1 METHPTPIPPATERE
16 QITLDPIF
24 GGKKRGFAAFL
35 ICCALLLAAFAV
47 SALWLGGGGE
57 DWFRPSSDALP
68 PTTTDA
74 EGTRAPGKEES
85 AVPDDT
91 KTPSEIPEGATRIR
105 TADLSYLS
113 LGRSYIHNETF
124 YRPDVDSLLLAT
136 RTWQPDPETPLILI
150 LHTHTSESYLP
161 SGCEYVEGVLGDA
174 TYSVNPEVGVLSVG
188 EVLARTLNEQGIPT
202 LHCTVRHDEAGH
214 AGSYERSAETVKRY
228 LAEYPSIRLV
238 IDLHRDAV
246 MNSDGEAIRAAV
258 SVDGLP
264 TAQVMAVVGSDA
276 NGTPH
281 PGWEQNL
288 ALALQ
293 LRERLNATG
302 EGVCRPVS
310 LRRSSFYQELA
321 PSSLLLEI
329 GTAANSPEEAK
340 RAAVLVGI
348 ALAELLHA
356 R

>member
-16 QITLDPIF
+16 RIVLDPTF

-57 DWFRPSSDALP
+57 DWFRPTSDALP
-68 PTTTDA
+68 PTTTDG
-74 EGTRAPGKEES
+74 EGTRAPVTE
-85 AVPDDT
+85 APDDT

-124 YRPDVDSLLLAT
+124 YRPDVDALLAAT
-136 RTWQPDPETPLILI
+136 HTWQSDSEDPLVLI
-150 LHTHTSESYLP
+150 LHSHTSESYLP
-161 SGCEYVEGVLGDA
+161 SGCEYVEGTLGDV
-174 TYSVNPEVGVLSVG
+174 TYSEDGAVGVLSVG
-188 EVLARTLNEQGIPT
+188 EVLAQTLNEQGIPT

-246 MNSDGEAIRAAV
+246 MSSDGEAIRAAV

-276 NGTPH
+276 NGTSH

-288 ALALQ
+288 SLALQ
-293 LRERLNATG
+293 LRECLNATG
-302 EGVCRPVS
+302 EGLCRPVS
-310 LRRSSFYQELA
+310 LRCASFYQELSPA
-321 PSSLLLEI
+321 SLLLEI

-340 RAAVLVGI
+340 RAAVLVGN